1 MQVPMELVQL
11 GGFVIF
17 GVLCFLGGV
26 SWGRKNPDKVEKL
39 NAELKELKAKLKD

>member
-1 MQVPMELVQL
+1 MHVPMELVQL
-11 GGFVIF
+11 GGFVLF